1 MFLISLSDK
10 SLPTLTKSLLSLLF
24 PPNSTSRTLSD
35 IAVLTQAVEEAI
47 KNVAERVNYGISSEL
62 QKPPPSC
69 AVWRWEAN
77 DFGWLPES
85 IRETA
90 LTRLTERQQVWT
102 TSSNIDPLYNVF

>member
-1 MFLISLSDK
+1 MTNVSTQSMFLISFSDK
-10 SLPTLTKSLLSLLF
+10 PLSTLTKSLLSLLF
-24 PPNSTSRTLSD
+24 PPNSASRALSD
-35 IAVLTQAVEEAI
+35 IAVLTQAVEDAI

-69 AVWRWEAN
+69 TVWRWEVK

-90 LTRLTERQQVWT
+90 LTRLTERKQV
-102 TSSNIDPLYNVF
+102 